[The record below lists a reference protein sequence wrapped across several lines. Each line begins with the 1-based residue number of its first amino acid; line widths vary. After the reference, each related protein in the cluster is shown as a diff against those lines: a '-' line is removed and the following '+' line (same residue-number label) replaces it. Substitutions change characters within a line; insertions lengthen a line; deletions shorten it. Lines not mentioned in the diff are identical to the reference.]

1 MGVFFMK
8 NITRRD
14 FIKTGASAGLLLSTA
29 GAGVGLN
36 AATVNMPE
44 LVITKNSSPADLV
57 RKAVE
62 ELGGMT
68 RFVKKGQT
76 VLLKPNI
83 GWDRNPE
90 QAANTNPDAVAE
102 VVKMCLAAGAKRVR
116 VIDRT
121 CNQAERCYKNSGIE
135 EAAKNAGAEV
145 RHIVESR
152 FQEVPIPEGK
162 LLKSWPLYRDVLDFD
177 VFINMPIA
185 KVHGISQ
192 YTLGFKNMM
201 GIMGGNRG
209 NIHKEINTNLVDINT
224 VVKPA
229 LTIIDAWR
237 ILVRN
242 GPTGGNL
249 ADVEEK
255 KIMIAATD
263 RVAADAYAVTLFGA
277 KPADIPYLYDAS
289 QRGMGKLD
297 LTTVKIK
304 EIDLAG

>member
-1 MGVFFMK
+1 MK
-8 NITRRD
+8 NLTRRD
-14 FIKTGASAGLLLSTA
+14 FIKSSACAGLVLSAASTVPGFAIA
-29 GAGVGLN
+29 GDEL
-36 AATVNMPE
+36 PE
-44 LVITKNSSPADLV
+44 LVIVKNSSPADLV
-57 RKAVE
+57 RRAVD
-62 ELGGMT
+62 ELGGMG
-68 RFVKKGQT
+68 RFVKKDQT

-90 QAANTNPDAVAE
+90 QAANTNPEAVAE
-102 VVKMCLAAGAKRVR
+102 VIKMCLAAGAKKVR

-135 EAAKNAGAEV
+135 DAAKEAGAEV
-145 RHIVESR
+145 RYIVDSR
-152 FQEVPIPEGK
+152 FKDVDIPDGK
-162 LLKSWPLYRDVLDFD
+162 LLKSWPLYRDVLEYD

-185 KVHGISQ
+185 KVHGISK

-209 NIHKEINTNLVDINT
+209 SIHKEINTNLVDINT

-249 ADVEEK
+249 ADVEERK
-255 KIMIAATD
+255 VMIAATD
-263 RVAADAYAVTLFGA
+263 RVAADAYGVTLFGA
-277 KPADIPYLYDAS
+277 NPVDVPYLCDANE
-289 QRGMGKLD
+289 RGMGNID
-297 LTTVKIK
+297 LAKVRMK
-304 EIDLAG
+304 EIDLAV